1 MSSDK
6 KPEPNYKAIEEL
18 LLFGKYPDDMSG
30 KPEKKQIFAGKPEN
44 SLYINIS
51 YIIDIRIKTHW

>member
-18 LLFGKYPDDMSG
+18 LLFGKYPDDMFG
-30 KPEKKQIFAGKPEN
+30 KPEKSKSSQASQKI
-44 SLYINIS
+44 LY
-51 YIIDIRIKTHW
+51 T